1 MTKKTK
7 LLTTVAGVIDSQ
19 DERGVTNEEL
29 AQEVIET
36 MAEWF
41 EDVLEN
47 IGMQPSV
54 IPTLL
59 RWQAHQHKY
68 LEED

>member
-59 RWQAHQHKY
+59 RWQAHQHEY
-68 LEED
+68 LDD